1 MKSVKKGE
9 QTLVTTAFS
18 NSRSMITFFVA
29 VFVLLSLFVIMHS
42 YSTLVE
48 ERTIEVNSGSDLSL
62 AKEKLQSQVAKLERE
77 IGELRALIN

>member
-1 MKSVKKGE
+1 
-9 QTLVTTAFS
+9 
-18 NSRSMITFFVA
+18 MITFFVA

>member
-1 MKSVKKGE
+1 VKKGE

>member
-1 MKSVKKGE
+1 MKKGE